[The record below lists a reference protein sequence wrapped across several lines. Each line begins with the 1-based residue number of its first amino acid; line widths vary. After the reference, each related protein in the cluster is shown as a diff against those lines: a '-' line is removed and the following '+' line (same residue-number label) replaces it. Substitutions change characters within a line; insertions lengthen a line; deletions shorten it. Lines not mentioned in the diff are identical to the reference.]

1 MRYNG
6 RILDVSD
13 RSIVASVNGTYLHTE
28 WAKKALEKARK
39 AENPK
44 EGRILHS
51 GPFTSWEFV
60 SYCKEKKGIQS
71 MRKEGC
77 PYENAPMERL
87 DNPFK
92 HERIYPNHFYTQWE
106 LDEALSSY
114 VFVWYNHIRPIRIMA
129 DTLRL
134 KHELKDNFSNQMLQ
148 KCLTTTICT
157 FRFLFSMSI
166 PLSLTRRLQAV
177 FLPAL

>member
-13 RSIVASVNGTYLHTE
+13 RSIVVSVNGTYLHTE

-51 GPFTSWEFV
+51 DQGCPFTSWEFV

-71 MRKEGC
+71 MRKAGC
-77 PYENAPMERL
+77 PYDHAPMERL
-87 DNPFK
+87 DNLFK

-106 LDEALSSY
+106 LDEALSRY
-114 VFVWYNHIRPIRIMA
+114 VFVWYNHIRPHSYHGGQTPFEAR
-129 DTLRL
+129 T
-134 KHELKDNFSNQMLQ
+134 KG
-148 KCLTTTICT
+148 
-157 FRFLFSMSI
+157 
-166 PLSLTRRLQAV
+166 
-177 FLPAL
+177 